1 MIELAQHIEALLLE
15 NDCVIV
21 PGLGGFVGHYTP
33 AVRLAEENRFLP
45 PARVIGFNPSLK
57 MNDGL
62 LVQSYASVYGT
73 SFSDATRRIE
83 HQVCRLQNKLYE
95 EGKVEL
101 ANIGELRC
109 SVYGALSFVPFDSK
123 LTTPYLYGWQGF
135 EMRELQ
141 AMPQQRT
148 AAAGADKSVAPIH
161 RRRRNFRMQGAMIRH
176 AMSAVAAVLLFF
188 LLSTPIENTGM
199 MEENY
204 ARLMPSELFSQM
216 GHPSLVVTPVGLD
229 VPAVAQQ
236 QPKKKVTVPVAV
248 KEVKVKAA
256 ATAKAVPT
264 EKTAQTAP
272 AEKAVKA
279 VSAEKTVK
287 AAPAEKAIKAVSAEK
302 AAKDTKAVLAEK
314 TAKAV
319 PAEKAGQTAKVIPAE
334 KLVPAAK
341 VAKPYHIIVA
351 SVGSEQDAHRMAE
364 QLKQKGFS
372 KACAVIGNGKMR
384 VSIQACSSEAE
395 AYKALKE
402 IRAMEA
408 YQSAWVL
415 H

>member
-256 ATAKAVPT
+256 ATAKAMPT
-264 EKTAQTAP
+264 EKTVKAAP

-287 AAPAEKAIKAVSAEK
+287 AAPAEKTVKAVSAEK
-302 AAKDTKAVLAEK
+302 AAKDIKAVLAEK